1 MSRTLF
7 RQFSLVALIVFG
19 TSAMS
24 AADSPVT
31 PAAPG
36 TWSVDYA
43 HWPAGHPYG
52 KAEAGRDWPTLQW
65 FEEPGA
71 GRIGEFPAG
80 SGRHWLEV
88 GLPAGTFGGGR
99 HGVKFA
105 ANLAPRNT
113 YTLEYDVHFPADWE
127 FSQGNTRPYGGGKLP
142 GLSGGSHPSGGN
154 GKPDG
159 MSARPMWRR
168 DSRFSKET
176 QNYLE
181 LYLYWRQQTEKYG
194 DRFFAQTVEA
204 GRTYRIK
211 LRVDLGTPQTDG
223 TVWMWIDGALRVERS
238 FRFLAPNQNWKLTQY
253 MHNVFYG
260 GNDPTWAPARD
271 QHLLLGPVHLDTH
284 PF

>member
-1 MSRTLF
+1 LF
-7 RQFSLVALIVFG
+7 ISALVFLALG
-19 TSAMS
+19 S
-24 AADSPVT
+24 AALSGADASDTPV
-31 PAAPG
+31 PGSAPSA
-36 TWSVDYA
+36 WSVDYA

-65 FEEPGA
+65 FDEPGA
-71 GRIGEFPAG
+71 GFIREFPAG
-80 SGRHWLEV
+80 SGRHWLEI

-99 HGVKFA
+99 HGMKFA
-105 ANLAPRNT
+105 ADLAPRDG

-127 FSQGNTRPYGGGKLP
+127 FSQANTQPYGGGKLP

-168 DSRFSKET
+168 DSRFSKES

-204 GRTYRIK
+204 GRTYRIT

-223 TVWMWIDGALRVERS
+223 AVRLWIDGALRVERA
-238 FRFLAPNQNWKLTQY
+238 FRFLAPGQDWKLTHY

-271 QHLLLGPVHLDTH
+271 QHLLLGPVEVDTQ